1 MFMYNCNWMFTGIW
15 WSQLCYVQNK
25 THTNLDLW
33 LNPKLFGHFFFIS
46 WLQNPH
52 GNLRMFMN
60 FLASFMTEEIL
71 ILLILNCTVQQPVYW
86 CTSKM
91 DMSGLYILGNMLYDY
106 PIKSIHTMC
115 WRNMKDL
122 YSTNSFEDCNNIL
135 GW

>member
-33 LNPKLFGHFFFIS
+33 LNPKLFGHFSLHLLVTKPPWELENVHEFSGFIYDRGDFNFINFELYCTTTCVLMHIKDGYEWALYLGEHAV
-46 WLQNPH
+46 WL
-52 GNLRMFMN
+52 
-60 FLASFMTEEIL
+60 S
-71 ILLILNCTVQQPVYW
+71 
-86 CTSKM
+86 
-91 DMSGLYILGNMLYDY
+91 
-106 PIKSIHTMC
+106 KSIHTMC